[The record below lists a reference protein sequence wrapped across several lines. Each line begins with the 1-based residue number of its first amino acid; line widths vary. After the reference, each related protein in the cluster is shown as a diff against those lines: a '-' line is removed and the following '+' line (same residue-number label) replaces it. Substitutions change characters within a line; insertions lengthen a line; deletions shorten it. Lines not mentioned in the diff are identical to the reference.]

1 MPLPLLLVLPLVES
15 SDPTVVASTKSYVLW
30 RDYRSLPGPTEAAV
44 LPPTHPQPARWAR
57 QAYTASCFCPLAASG
72 ACLWASQEP
81 TPQALWLC
89 LLALW
94 LVPQTAL
101 SYLGDVH
108 EYLNQGKCGRWNAI
122 DRVTAS
128 GTLVCCLLQLPN
140 LRDPLPALGLTA
152 ASLVAWLGGV
162 LLLRRTG
169 RWSGEARPNLWAMCH
184 SMWHVLATSA
194 GVALAVGLRANRGGG
209 GSGS

>member
-1 MPLPLLLVLPLVES
+1 MPQLPLLALPLVAS
-15 SDPTVVASTKSYVLW
+15 SDPTLVASASKPYVSW
-30 RDYRSLPGPTEAAV
+30 RDYRSLHGTEPV
-44 LPPTHPQPARWAR
+44 LLPPGHPQPARWAR

-72 ACLWASQEP
+72 ACVWASQQQ
-81 TPQALWLC
+81 TPQALWLS

-108 EYLNQGKCGRWNAI
+108 EYLNQGQCGPWNAI

-128 GTLVCCLLQLPN
+128 GTLIGCLLQLPN
-140 LRDPLPALGLTA
+140 LRDPAPALCLTV
-152 ASLVAWLGGV
+152 ASLVSWLGGV
-162 LLLRRTG
+162 LLLRRSG
-169 RWSGEARPNLWAMCH
+169 PWSAEARPNLWAMCH

-194 GVALAVGLRANRGGG
+194 GVALAVGLRASRG
-209 GSGS
+209 SVS